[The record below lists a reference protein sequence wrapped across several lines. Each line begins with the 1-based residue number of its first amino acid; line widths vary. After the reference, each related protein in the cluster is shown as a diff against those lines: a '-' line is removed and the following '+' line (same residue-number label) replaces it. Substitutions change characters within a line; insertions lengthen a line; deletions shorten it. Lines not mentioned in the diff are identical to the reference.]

1 MNERLGIAGI
11 SIVIFAVLL
20 GTMAPVQ
27 AVGTSFTIGITVYD
41 TDGTTPVDGVT
52 VTVTNLAT
60 GSSVD
65 PVVTADG
72 GRCIVNLANLKPNE
86 AHGAGDNIQIVADAG
101 PCKMNTTVVPR
112 AATSPQYVDL
122 ILQGDITAPAITDL
136 QPADGACVTTGT
148 PEICANYS
156 DATGINTSSVTMKV
170 DGADVTITPTETG
183 VCYTPGDNLDEGE
196 HTVMVNVSDI
206 CGNPSSMSWVFTVD
220 TIAPA
225 ISDLMPVDGA
235 CVRIGTPEIC
245 ANYSDGSGSGIDTS
259 SVTMKVD
266 GTPVTITPTETGVC
280 YTPGDNLDEGE
291 HTVMVNVS
299 DVCGNPSSMSWVF
312 TVDTIAPTI
321 SDLMPVDGA
330 CVRIGT
336 PEICANYS
344 DATGINTAS
353 VTMKVDGTP
362 VTITPTETGVCY
374 TPTTSLGEGGHTVM
388 VNVSDIC
395 GNPSSMSWSFTVDTI
410 PPAIVVN
417 EPPTPANNSEV
428 TVNYVNV
435 SVTVTDAGC
444 GVDAATVVLEWNG
457 TVYPMIGAGSNYFL
471 NMTDLPNGDHNYRVQ
486 ANDTAGNPR
495 VSDTR
500 VVTVNVTEMEYNF
513 TLELVTGYNL
523 ISVPVNDPSVTNASS
538 LAAKIGGNC
547 TEVVKWDSTLQQLV
561 SHLVGWE
568 LNNFAVV
575 GGEGYYVNVNNPT
588 SVEFSGDGWTSPFE
602 MTLAVNFSQI
612 GMPVNDTSVT
622 NAATLAAKIG
632 GNCTE
637 IVKWDSATQT
647 YVSYLPGWPTN
658 NFFVVGGEGY
668 LVNLVNPTDVTFEG
682 APWEN

>member
-280 YTPGDNLDEGE
+280 YTP
-291 HTVMVNVS
+291 
-299 DVCGNPSSMSWVF
+299 
-312 TVDTIAPTI
+312 
-321 SDLMPVDGA
+321 
-330 CVRIGT
+330 
-336 PEICANYS
+336 
-344 DATGINTAS
+344 
-353 VTMKVDGTP
+353 
-362 VTITPTETGVCY
+362 
-374 TPTTSLGEGGHTVM
+374 TTSLGEGGHTVM

-410 PPAIVVN
+410 PPAIVFN